1 MCLSIKPRSEFFSQP
16 QLEILGINVAST
28 TKSRL
33 ASIPQLRV
41 DLPPFH
47 GGASTAVEDFRSS
60 ELFHT
65 GGFITFLSPLN
76 EISPKII
83 FFFSRLLYF

>member
-16 QLEILGINVAST
+16 QLEILKINFAST
-28 TKSRL
+28 TKESTCL
-33 ASIPQLRV
+33 
-41 DLPPFH
+41 H
-47 GGASTAVEDFRSS
+47 STAVEDFRSS